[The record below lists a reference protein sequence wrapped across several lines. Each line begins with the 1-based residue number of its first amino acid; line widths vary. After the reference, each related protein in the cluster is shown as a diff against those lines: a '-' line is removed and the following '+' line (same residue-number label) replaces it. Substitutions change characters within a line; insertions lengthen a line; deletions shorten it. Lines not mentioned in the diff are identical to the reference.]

1 MGEAEG
7 FVFSECVGDEVFGDG
22 LIAELRERAEL
33 VDPPDFFAEE
43 YVVGLVAVG
52 EEQADDFVFGGGGW
66 SFGSSGSDGEE
77 RVLGACGRAS
87 D

>member
-7 FVFSECVGDEVFGDG
+7 FVFCECVGDEVFGDG
-22 LIAELRERAEL
+22 LIAKLGERAEF

-43 YVVGLVAVG
+43 FVVRLVAVG
-52 EEQADDFVFGGGGW
+52 EEQADDFVGRG
-66 SFGSSGSDGEE
+66 DGEE
-77 RVLGACGRAS
+77 RVLWACGRTS